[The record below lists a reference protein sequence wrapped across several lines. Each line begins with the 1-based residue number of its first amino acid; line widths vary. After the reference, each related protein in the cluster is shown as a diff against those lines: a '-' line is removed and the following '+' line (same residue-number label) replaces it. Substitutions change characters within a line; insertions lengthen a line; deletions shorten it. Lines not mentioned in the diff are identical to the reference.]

1 MNLRIN
7 PFVTTDLKS
16 IRDYI
21 AEDNIDVARDTISG
35 IYTCFENLQNFP
47 SMGADLSKRVSFKTN
62 YKYFAHGNYIIIY
75 LVGKDYIEIYRVLGR
90 FQDITR
96 ALF

>member
-7 PFVTTDLKS
+7 PFVTTDLKN
-16 IRDYI
+16 IRD
-21 AEDNIDVARDTISG
+21 
-35 IYTCFENLQNFP
+35 
-47 SMGADLSKRVSFKTN
+47 
-62 YKYFAHGNYIIIY
+62 YIIIY